1 MAAVNLVKS
10 IYTGSDVTSLGEI
23 ASGDTVVIPAG
34 SSLIDPVVTG
44 TISEDIYTI
53 TDGSSVDI
61 DPGNGSIQ
69 MWTLGASR
77 TPTATNF
84 AAGESVT
91 LMIGDGTAYAV
102 TWTSVAVTWVGG
114 TAPTLPT
121 SGYGVIVLWK
131 VSTTIYGKYVGE
143 VA

>member
-1 MAAVNLVKS
+1 MAVVNLVKS

-23 ASGDTVVIPAG
+23 ASGDTVVIPSG
-34 SSLIDPVVTG
+34 SSLVDPVVTG
-44 TISEDIYTI
+44 TILEDIFTI

-69 MWTLGASR
+69 MWTLGANR

-102 TWTSVAVTWVGG
+102 TWSTIAVTWVGA

-121 SGYGVIVLWK
+121 SGYGVVVLWK
-131 VSTTIYGKYVGE
+131 VGTTVYGKYVGE